1 MTASARPHRA
11 GARAALAATFCA
23 LALAACAHRAGAGA
37 PLVLLDPGHGPDHP
51 GAIGVR
57 GTPEV
62 AYNDAFVA
70 LLAPRLA
77 RAGFRVEVTRA
88 PGEELELAGRAARAA
103 ELGAWLLLSIHH
115 DSAQPA
121 DLARADRDGRPAWRT
136 TRPIRGYALFVSR
149 ENPRFDASLR
159 VAEALGRRLLALGR
173 PPTLHHAEPVA
184 GEGRPLLDRERG
196 IYRFDALRVLGA
208 APCPAVLL
216 EVGVVVDEADEA
228 WVADP
233 ARRAA
238 IADAVVQALVDV
250 RGR

>member
-1 MTASARPHRA
+1 M
-11 GARAALAATFCA
+11 ALAGSCCALA
-23 LALAACAHRAGAGA
+23 LALAACAHRAAAGA

-77 RAGFRVEVTRA
+77 RAGFRVAVTRA
-88 PGEELELAGRAARAA
+88 PGEELDLAGRTARAA